1 MIWTANTWIPAKIHD
16 SLMNDL
22 NQIVFFLVVF
32 FFFSFVLV
40 RNVIL
45 TNFNTGK
52 LKDLKTRNAYSVV

>member
-1 MIWTANTWIPAKIHD
+1 MIWTANTWISAKIHD
-16 SLMNDL
+16 SLMNDI
-22 NQIVFFLVVF
+22 NQIVFFL